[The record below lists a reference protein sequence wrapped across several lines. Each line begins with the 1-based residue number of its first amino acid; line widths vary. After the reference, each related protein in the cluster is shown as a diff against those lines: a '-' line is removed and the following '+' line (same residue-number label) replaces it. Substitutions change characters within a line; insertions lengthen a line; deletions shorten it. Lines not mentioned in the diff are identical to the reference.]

1 MASEEERA
9 KIMAEYL
16 AGNDAAEDEPD
27 FDPTDEVRLMLI
39 LRQCV
44 AFAYFPFGA
53 SE

>member
-27 FDPTDEVRLMLI
+27 FDPTDEVRLII

-44 AFAYFPFGA
+44 AFTDSFWCQ
-53 SE
+53 